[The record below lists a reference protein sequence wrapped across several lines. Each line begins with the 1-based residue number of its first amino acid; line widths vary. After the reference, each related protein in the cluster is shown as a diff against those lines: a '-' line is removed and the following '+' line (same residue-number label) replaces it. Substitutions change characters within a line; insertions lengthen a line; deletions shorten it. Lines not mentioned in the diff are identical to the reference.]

1 MLLNISTIIIKKK
14 YIEKWQGFHVYDF
27 ILLWVKPKALE
38 TGKDQQ

>member
-27 ILLWVKPKALE
+27 SELSQKL
-38 TGKDQQ
+38 